1 MRVEQHRVLAQKLR
15 AAEDAVVAK
24 EKTLQASA
32 ANAEAMNAH
41 SNGFTA
47 RMNASKK
54 EAATLFVETDAFERW
69 LADQSL
75 PERPTGAA
83 LAKLREQFRLSAE
96 LGARGLKAL

>member
-1 MRVEQHRVLAQKLR
+1 MRPAAAQRPGLRSLLERAMHR
-15 AAEDAVVAK
+15 
-24 EKTLQASA
+24 ASA
-32 ANAEAMNAH
+32 EVDGSPLGDPAVRSGADL
-41 SNGFTA
+41 A
-47 RMNASKK
+47 RR
-54 EAATLFVETDAFERW
+54 ATLFVETDAFERW